1 MSLALRFL
9 AASAAALLLA
19 GCGGQSSPD
28 RKALSQ
34 EAKTLQALAAE
45 GGLLAGNAA
54 RGRSTAVFTRVHA
67 GYLHAAAQSSV
78 STLARGSTLPAH
90 RLAALAGR
98 ISADLQRLSR
108 SGSHRAVQRRLA
120 QKLTTSA
127 AAASKLGQSL

>member
-19 GCGGQSSPD
+19 GCGGQSSLD

-34 EAKTLQALAAE
+34 EATTLQALAAE
-45 GGLLAGNAA
+45 GGLLAGNSA

-78 STLARGSTLPAH
+78 SALAAGRTAAAR
-90 RLAALAGR
+90 RLASLAGR
-98 ISADLQRLSR
+98 LIADRQ
-108 SGSHRAVQRRLA
+108 HP
-120 QKLTTSA
+120 
-127 AAASKLGQSL
+127 